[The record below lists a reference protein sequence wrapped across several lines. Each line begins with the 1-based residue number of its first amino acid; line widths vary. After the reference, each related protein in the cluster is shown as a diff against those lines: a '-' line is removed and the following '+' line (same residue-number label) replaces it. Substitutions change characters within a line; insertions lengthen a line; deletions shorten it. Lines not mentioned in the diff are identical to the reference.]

1 MAVLLHADDD
11 EVSTHSVMSGPF
23 GKDTHQDLGAMIP
36 TCSGVFNIMEK
47 LDGCAGVTSNAWLI

>member
-36 TCSGVFNIMEK
+36 TCSGVFNDYGKIR
-47 LDGCAGVTSNAWLI
+47 